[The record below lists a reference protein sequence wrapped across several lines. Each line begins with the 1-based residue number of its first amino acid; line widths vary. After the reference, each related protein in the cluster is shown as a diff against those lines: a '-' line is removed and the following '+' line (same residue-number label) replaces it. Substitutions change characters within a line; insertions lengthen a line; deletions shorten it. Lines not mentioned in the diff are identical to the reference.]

1 MKNQST
7 PTEQNTFISNDNH
20 ILRFCQTEKNFKDYK
35 IELKKKVETLKIII
49 RKKNSFLYESSFD
62 ENFLKKQLFKYFEDN
77 ESVDTQKIYEKIIQ
91 LIDEKKID
99 IVEKKNKLNLIFE
112 NQIKLEIKLS
122 LNDLIKS
129 DKKKIQLFL
138 IIMIIIIILHIIFDL
153 IIYFKKISVSVQ
165 NSQYEKDLTEI
176 NNIII
181 SLKNNNGEL
190 YNNMSEINITL
201 VSLKNN
207 NGELNNNMSEINNT
221 LIRLKN
227 NNDELY
233 NNMSDINNILISLKN
248 NNDELYN
255 NMSEIN
261 NTLISL
267 KNDNEK
273 NKEKIEEINSLKVQI
288 IKTNLTS
295 NYTFK
300 KNITKLK
307 QFKSG
312 NIISILKN
320 NSILITDNNFND
332 IQILENS
339 YEEKIND
346 IVIFDDNNFVS
357 YSNYSI
363 KTYIKNNDT
372 FEENVKMDTNNQIIQ
387 VIFNSKGNLISL
399 SKNTSYIIIWEYKNK
414 KYENIKTLKIN
425 TTNLIYLLE
434 DKNILISVSNTE
446 IIFWD
451 ISSNYEKIKTLDISI
466 ITSYNNIIERISE
479 DRIIIADYFSGM
491 VISISEKEI
500 IEEIKTLNLINNY
513 QLIENKGLMLTTY
526 DNYLIVYRMD
536 NFDKIQTIEAYDN
549 DEIKGLLYL
558 NNGTIVI
565 SNGKEVKFL
574 SF

>member
-62 ENFLKKQLFKYFEDN
+62 ENFLKKQLFKYFEDD

-176 NNIII
+176 NNILI

-227 NNDELY
+227 NNGELYNNMSDINNTLISLKNDNGELYNNMSEINNTLIRLKNDNGELY

-320 NSILITDNNFND
+320 INFN
-332 IQILENS
+332 
-339 YEEKIND
+339 Y
-346 IVIFDDNNFVS
+346 
-357 YSNYSI
+357 
-363 KTYIKNNDT
+363 
-372 FEENVKMDTNNQIIQ
+372 
-387 VIFNSKGNLISL
+387 
-399 SKNTSYIIIWEYKNK
+399 
-414 KYENIKTLKIN
+414 
-425 TTNLIYLLE
+425 
-434 DKNILISVSNTE
+434 
-446 IIFWD
+446 
-451 ISSNYEKIKTLDISI
+451 
-466 ITSYNNIIERISE
+466 
-479 DRIIIADYFSGM
+479 
-491 VISISEKEI
+491 
-500 IEEIKTLNLINNY
+500 
-513 QLIENKGLMLTTY
+513 
-526 DNYLIVYRMD
+526 
-536 NFDKIQTIEAYDN
+536 
-549 DEIKGLLYL
+549 
-558 NNGTIVI
+558 
-565 SNGKEVKFL
+565 
-574 SF
+574 